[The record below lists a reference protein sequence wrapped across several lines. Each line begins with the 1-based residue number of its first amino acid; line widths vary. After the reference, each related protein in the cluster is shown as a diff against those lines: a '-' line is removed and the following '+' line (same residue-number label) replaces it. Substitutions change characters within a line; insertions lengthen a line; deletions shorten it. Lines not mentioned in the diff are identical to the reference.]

1 MTAARPCTR
10 GFSAALACRLAWA
23 TAAVARASAAL
34 RCDRPA
40 SQFAKING
48 ADPRAFIVSS
58 NVERRSL
65 TAGQKAIAT
74 ALIWPEPE
82 KGGRG
87 KKTNPVDLTGV
98 FSGAVE
104 TCALHSPLV
113 PTAGARSSE
122 WRDLQS
128 ARAPLYFRHVVAYF
142 FGAFSSTSPAGF
154 VQPARPMLVA
164 TPRAGPE
171 WVHEFKYD
179 GYRLLAGKDAGFR
192 PRSSPDEM
200 HDVSNS
206 GIADQ
211 LRIAFEEW
219 S

>member
-40 SQFAKING
+40 SQFARING
-48 ADPRAFIVSS
+48 ADPRAFIVSC

-87 KKTNPVDLTGV
+87 KKTNPVDLTG
-98 FSGAVE
+98 FSPERLKHARFILRWSRPQALEVLNGAID
-104 TCALHSPLV
+104 SPRER
-113 PTAGARSSE
+113 PYIS
-122 WRDLQS
+122 
-128 ARAPLYFRHVVAYF
+128 RHVVAYF
-142 FGAFSSTSPAGF
+142 FGAFSAHLACRLRPAC
-154 VQPARPMLVA
+154 PADARGDA
-164 TPRAGPE
+164 AGWP
-171 WVHEFKYD
+171 
-179 GYRLLAGKDAGFR
+179 
-192 PRSSPDEM
+192 
-200 HDVSNS
+200 
-206 GIADQ
+206 
-211 LRIAFEEW
+211 
-219 S
+219 